1 MHKRHDVQRQHIID
15 SLDNLMSQLYTLSF
29 FLSPAL
35 LPLLCRLAIQFISY
49 KPREVDPKL
58 SLRVWFFLLC
68 ASNVPSF
75 WSHARDHATDGRVVI
90 LDFVGMGYLPS
101 KLHLIL
107 LDTFILC
114 LHMVRTTISYEK
126 SLHLSSP
133 STIPDLLS
141 PFPISPTV
149 SPPSTP
155 TLERDHEDGPKYSPQ
170 NAPPMIIDLRL
181 RHIINR
187 LRNPPS
193 PVSDIDQTAL
203 PLPNTTSS
211 PSSMHLRAIVTLQE
225 ELRRRAQGQSDRVGN
240 TDSTGTGDTGRRL
253 PGSIGTEDAE

>member
-1 MHKRHDVQRQHIID
+1 M
-15 SLDNLMSQLYTLSF
+15 LQLYTLSF
-29 FLSPAL
+29 FLSPSL
-35 LPLLCRLAIQFISY
+35 LPLLCRIACQFTSY

-75 WSHARDHATDGRVVI
+75 WSHARDGAIEARAVI

-126 SLHLSSP
+126 SLHLS
-133 STIPDLLS
+133 PD
-141 PFPISPTV
+141 PFPAPTSPAV
-149 SPPSTP
+149 SPLWTP
-155 TLERDHEDGPKYSPQ
+155 ALESDCDNDTKYSHYHET
-170 NAPPMIIDLRL
+170 PMIVDIRL
-181 RHIINR
+181 RHIINP
-187 LRNPPS
+187 LLDPTPSASDTNP
-193 PVSDIDQTAL
+193 IIL
-203 PLPNTTSS
+203 PLPNTT
-211 PSSMHLRAIVTLQE
+211 PAPLFMPFRATVRRGE
-225 ELRRRAQGQSDRVGN
+225 EARHREQGQSERGDN
-240 TDSTGTGDTGRRL
+240 TDGVGTEDTGRRL